1 VAPTFAGCV
10 DAGRPIK
17 RARADAL
24 QIFREWLGLSVW
36 RDRVLGHVEDLAQRA
51 LKQQARDQRRVR
63 GEAASSPD
71 DTGVLALRVHES
83 QVATLKDH
91 FRDIYVLGDAIFDSV
106 LAIAADAVALAQSS
120 PHDIVCAAEVCERAD
135 LHAAKER
142 ALRGLTSTPVR
153 REAFLRALGHAADER
168 AKAALDREPL
178 RLDACA
184 QLLADLVAVHEH
196 LAKCL
201 PASYAPLRLVRK
213 WYEARLVRAVAQALQ
228 ASAHDVERTLAVLAW
243 AQQYNAAMGAMQD
256 RHVGLDRV
264 VEEAVD
270 VLVASRLDPACA
282 AAAVTAPAA
291 IVQLEDGKLVTRIP
305 EALRDVFARFLG
317 QCCAALSGAP
327 LFKVLAACLGHAAD
341 WRARV
346 ANEFAA
352 QTPPTPERLGAHVN
366 DCERLG
372 DWLAELFVDVAR
384 ALDSPAVLAQAT
396 ELMDRV
402 SAGLSGDCEG
412 AVARIVQGGIVRDV
426 VEHIAPSLFAPEWE
440 TSSDVPFARLVA
452 TLEDWFDHPE
462 AGLARWLQGRVFIG
476 MALDAAYRQV
486 VLCVLDAL
494 LAWPCRFGNVPR
506 AAGRLREDA
515 RMLNAF
521 YSRRRRRAVAYAAP
535 DDELWLA
542 LLDSVA
548 DVLAEGGGDDAAEA
562 IDVLGRAFGSH
573 GLPVVLDRLRLLG
586 ARTGGGAGL
595 GGGETTAP
603 PEGYGFCHMHF
614 GWAQGLP
621 SELRA
626 FGDVPAERDVVE
638 VSLPPLGK
646 AAVVVVER
654 ETLLGRLVKQAA
666 AATSRGAKR
675 A

>member
-1 VAPTFAGCV
+1 
-10 DAGRPIK
+10 
-17 RARADAL
+17 
-24 QIFREWLGLSVW
+24 
-36 RDRVLGHVEDLAQRA
+36 VLGHVEDLAQRA
-51 LKQQARDQRRVR
+51 LKQQARDERRVR

-71 DTGVLALRVHES
+71 DTGVLALRVHEG

-106 LAIAADAVALAQSS
+106 LAIAADAIALAQSS
-120 PHDIVCAAEVCERAD
+120 PHDVVCAAEVCERAD

-142 ALRGLTSTPVR
+142 ALRGLASTPMR
-153 REAFLRALGHAADER
+153 RDAFLRALGQAADER
-168 AKAALDREPL
+168 AKAALDGQPL

-196 LAKCL
+196 VAKCL

-213 WYEARLVRAVAQALQ
+213 WYEARLVRAVAHALQ
-228 ASAHDVERTLAVLAW
+228 ASGPDAERALAVLAW
-243 AQQYNAAMGAMQD
+243 AMQYNAAMGAMQD

-264 VEEAVD
+264 VDEAVD
-270 VLVASRLDPACA
+270 ALVTSGLDPACA
-282 AAAVTAPAA
+282 VAVAAPAPR
-291 IVQLEDGKLVTRIP
+291 VQTDDGKLVTRAP
-305 EALRDVFARFLG
+305 EALRDAFARFLG

-327 LFKVLAACLGHAAD
+327 LFKALAACLGHAAD

-346 ANEFAA
+346 AAEFAA
-352 QTPPTPERLGAHVN
+352 HPPTPERLGAHVN

-384 ALDSPAVLAQAT
+384 ALDSPGVLAQAT
-396 ELMDRV
+396 ELMDRM

-426 VEHIAPSLFAPEWE
+426 VEHIAPALFAPEWE
-440 TSSDVPFARLVA
+440 TSADLPAARLVA

-486 VLCVLDAL
+486 VLCVVDAL
-494 LAWPCRFGNVPR
+494 LAWPCRFGSVPR

-548 DVLAEGGGDDAAEA
+548 DVLASDAGATQEA
-562 IDVLGRAFGSH
+562 VDVLGRAFGSH
-573 GLPVVLDRLRLLG
+573 GLPVVLDRLRLLNGRSVG
-586 ARTGGGAGL
+586 A
-595 GGGETTAP
+595 TAA

-621 SELRA
+621 AELRA

-638 VSLPPLGK
+638 VALPPLGK

-666 AATSRGAKR
+666 AASRGAKR